1 MGFQAMVFHS
11 EQNGKP
17 PEDSDQ
23 TFFKRSFYPLHDRGK
38 RGGGRGSVVAGRRG
52 QSSGLSSRK
61 DLPLLLKVQSADNL
75 QV

>member
-1 MGFQAMVFHS
+1 MGFQATVFHS

-38 RGGGRGSVVAGRRG
+38 RGGWERQCSGWEERSELRPLFKEGPAVVT
-52 QSSGLSSRK
+52 K
-61 DLPLLLKVQSADNL
+61 SA
-75 QV
+75 VS